1 MKIERLLRD
10 SIIRNLHSGKIV
22 ILYGARQ
29 TGKTTLAKDVLS
41 GYADKKILEISADEK
56 RFRDI
61 LSSQDSV
68 VLKSLIGN
76 ADIVFIDE
84 AQRVPDIGLNLK
96 IIHDQIPGVNIL
108 VTGSS
113 SFDLAN
119 KTKEPL
125 TGRTLTHVL
134 YPLSLQELSGHYT
147 LIDLNSMLEN
157 ILIYGLYPDIFL
169 QPGTEDKT
177 PRLKELV
184 QSYVYKDVLEF
195 SGVKN
200 TSKVEDLLR
209 LLAYQTGSEASMPEI
224 GERLGMSK
232 DTVEK
237 YISILENA
245 FIVFRLSG
253 YSRNLRNEI
262 TKMDKIYFYDTGLR
276 NVLIGD
282 LNPLRLRN
290 DAGRLWENFLI
301 AERKKYIEYNRL
313 HARGYFWRTYTRVE
327 IDYIEES
334 EGRINAY
341 ELKFSPRKKKK
352 APSTW
357 VNAYPDSVFTTITKD
372 NFWDFAGVR
381 Y

>member
-1 MKIERLLRD
+1 M
-10 SIIRNLHSGKIV
+10 RNINSEKIV

-29 TGKTTLAKDVLS
+29 TGKTTLSRDVLK
-41 GYADKKILEISADEK
+41 GYTDKKIIEISADEK
-56 RFRDI
+56 RYRDA

-96 IIHDQIPGVNIL
+96 IIHDQIPGVKIL

-113 SFDLAN
+113 SFELAN
-119 KTKEPL
+119 KTREPL

-134 YPLSLQELSGHYT
+134 YPLSMQELRGHYT
-147 LIDLNSMLEN
+147 RIDLNSMLEN
-157 ILIYGLYPDIFL
+157 ILIYGLYPDIL
-169 QPGTEDKT
+169 IQPGIEDKT

-184 QSYVYKDVLEF
+184 QSYVYQDVLEF
-195 SGVKN
+195 SGIKN
-200 TSKVEDLLR
+200 TPKVEDLLR
-209 LLAYQTGSEASMPEI
+209 LLAFQTGSEASMPEI
-224 GERLGMSK
+224 GERIGMSK

-237 YISILENA
+237 YISILEKA

-253 YSRNLRNEI
+253 YSRNLRNEV
-262 TKMDKIYFYDTGLR
+262 TKMNKIYFYDTGLR

-282 LNPLRLRN
+282 LKPLQLRN
-290 DAGRLWENFLI
+290 DTGRLWENFLV
-301 AERKKYIEYNRL
+301 AERKKYIEYNGL
-313 HARGYFWRTYTRVE
+313 YARGYFWRTYTRVE

-334 EGRINAY
+334 EGVLNAF
-341 ELKFSPRKKKK
+341 EFKFNPRKKTK

-357 VNAYPDSVFTTITKD
+357 VTAYPDSIFTTITRD
-372 NFWDFAGVR
+372 NFWSFVGVGN
-381 Y
+381 